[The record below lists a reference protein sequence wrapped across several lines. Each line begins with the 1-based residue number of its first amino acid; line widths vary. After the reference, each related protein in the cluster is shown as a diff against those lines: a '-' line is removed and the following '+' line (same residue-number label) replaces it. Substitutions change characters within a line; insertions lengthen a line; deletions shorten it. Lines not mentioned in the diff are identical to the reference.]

1 MLSFIYDFPDK
12 ENQEV
17 SHLEGPEASS
27 HQAEEGSKLNTSPL
41 CTLKSSALRTPED
54 KENQIAHRLE
64 GPESSRHQT
73 RDWSKLSTS
82 LLRTPKSSALRTAE
96 GNLHYNLQK
105 YFIFITNFKKE
116 LLLLVLKSKV
126 FACCAVNFF
135 VLVDEISN
143 KILYVAS
150 KCGSQ

>member
-1 MLSFIYDFPDK
+1 MKSLQRRHRKFK
-12 ENQEV
+12 TV
-17 SHLEGPEASS
+17 ASS

-64 GPESSRHQT
+64 GPESSRYQT

-96 GNLHYNLQK
+96 VKTDCSKKGVLFAQK
-105 YFIFITNFKKE
+105 
-116 LLLLVLKSKV
+116 
-126 FACCAVNFF
+126 
-135 VLVDEISN
+135 
-143 KILYVAS
+143 
-150 KCGSQ
+150 